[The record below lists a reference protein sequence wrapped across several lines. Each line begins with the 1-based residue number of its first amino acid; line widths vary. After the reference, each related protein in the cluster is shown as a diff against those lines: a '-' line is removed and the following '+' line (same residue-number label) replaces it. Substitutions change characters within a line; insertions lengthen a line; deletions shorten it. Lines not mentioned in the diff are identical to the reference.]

1 MARMEP
7 ELGGKKWQRRVM
19 SDDEPGSGDGAGNNG
34 GDGGFDVDKETV
46 EEAGESAVDKKLR
59 VSSFRRLLPG
69 FEDV

>member
-1 MARMEP
+1 
-7 ELGGKKWQRRVM
+7 M

-34 GDGGFDVDKETV
+34 GDGGFDVDRETV